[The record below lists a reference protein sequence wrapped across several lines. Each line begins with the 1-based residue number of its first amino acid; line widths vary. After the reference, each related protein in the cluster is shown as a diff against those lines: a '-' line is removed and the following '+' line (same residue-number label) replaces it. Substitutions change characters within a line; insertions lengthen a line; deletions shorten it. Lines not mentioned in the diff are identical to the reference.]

1 MNESLDQLKEA
12 QHVPPAQ
19 LARNTAYEL
28 ILTFILLF
36 GVTTIVRWVIGPS
49 LISRSIPQIHAEL
62 VLVGAGVAL
71 LLAGLILSPMGRAS
85 GGHMNPAISL
95 AMWRF
100 GVFPGAGVVPY
111 SIAQLLGSVLGVL
124 AARVVWG
131 QVVAEPP
138 VVYAVLQPG
147 PLWTIAELFAAET
160 LSMAVIVLIVGM
172 CLAED
177 RLAPFVPWVVGI
189 LIGMA
194 IAVLGTSTGGSV
206 NPARQ
211 FGPAV
216 ISGQTHFLWVISTCP
231 DARSSDRG
239 LATTDDPAP
248 PRRINAPTMRYPSGR
263 APAVRSPDPEPNVLL
278 SATQGQLITTGDD
291 HDAPFISGETEDR
304 APRGDHRA
312 IAPPVSPS
320 SLRPGIAR
328 SADALSLSAL

>member
-1 MNESLDQLKEA
+1 MDAPITHKQAERVAFVQLG
-12 QHVPPAQ
+12 
-19 LARNTAYEL
+19 RNTAYEF
-28 ILTFILLF
+28 ILTSILLF
-36 GVTTIVRWVIGPS
+36 GVASIVRWVVGPT

-100 GVFPGAGVVPY
+100 GVFPGAGVMPY

-124 AARVVWG
+124 AARIVWG

-138 VVYAVLQPG
+138 AVLEPV
-147 PLWTIAELFAAET
+147 PVWTIAELFAAET

-211 FGPAV
+211 FGPAAV
-216 ISGQTHFLWVISTCP
+216 SGQTHFLSV
-231 DARSSDRG
+231 
-239 LATTDDPAP
+239 
-248 PRRINAPTMRYPSGR
+248 Y
-263 APAVRSPDPEPNVLL
+263 LL
-278 SATQGQLITTGDD
+278 
-291 HDAPFISGETEDR
+291 
-304 APRGDHRA
+304 
-312 IAPPVSPS
+312 
-320 SLRPGIAR
+320 
-328 SADALSLSAL
+328 